1 MHTIEYYL
9 DLAIDSQQRLLT
21 SLEEDSLDFDA
32 RAERDLALGE
42 IRSRGVTWEE
52 SERYREK
59 INLIVRLEQEV
70 LQTIQAQQQRIAEQI
85 NVSRQRSKAAGVYAS
100 A

>member
-1 MHTIEYYL
+1 M
-9 DLAIDSQQRLLT
+9 
-21 SLEEDSLDFDA
+21 
-32 RAERDLALGE
+32 
-42 IRSRGVTWEE
+42 TWEE